1 MIVLFLI
8 IPMCIG
14 FFISLLAYLPPLN
27 SIGRISATLRLL
39 LVFSLGL
46 ATFIIFYGTITYIAA
61 QYTYH
66 MGTWQY
72 ECQYCDQ
79 IRQIYV
85 PLEYTQEEMEH
96 EKAIIIEYWAREI
109 LPPVFLSSCNTKH
122 PTVCR
127 LADDI
132 RSRKLKRYIS
142 PVNAEQIKRNDFLLN
157 FRSSFFG
164 SISTVFFVHLFTRRK
179 DVHSRIPLF

>member
-1 MIVLFLI
+1 MIVLELLI
-8 IPMCIG
+8 PICVG
-14 FFISLLAYLPPLN
+14 FFISLLAYLSPLN
-27 SIGRISATLRLL
+27 SIGRSFATFRLL
-39 LVFSLGL
+39 LAFSLGL
-46 ATFIIFYGTITYIAA
+46 ATFIIFYGTITYITA

-79 IRQIYV
+79 IRHFYV

-122 PTVCR
+122 PTICR

-132 RSRKLKRYIS
+132 RSRKLKRYGS
-142 PVNAEQIKRNDFLLN
+142 PVNDKQIKGNDFLLN
-157 FRSSFFG
+157 FRASFFG
-164 SISTVFFVHLFTRRK
+164 SISTVFFVHLFTRRR

>member
-1 MIVLFLI
+1 MIVLDLL

-14 FFISLLAYLPPLN
+14 FFISLFAYLPPLN
-27 SIGRISATLRLL
+27 SIGRSSVIARLL
-39 LVFSLGL
+39 LAFSLGL
-46 ATFIIFYGTITYIAA
+46 TTFITLYGTITYSAA
-61 QYTYH
+61 YATYH

-79 IRQIYV
+79 IRKIYV

-96 EKAIIIEYWAREI
+96 EKAIVIEYWAREI
-109 LPPVFLSSCNTKH
+109 LPPVFQSICNTKH
-122 PTVCR
+122 PTVCH

-132 RSRKLKRYIS
+132 SSRKANRYNY
-142 PVNAEQIKRNDFLLN
+142 PVNTEQIKWNGFLLY
-157 FRSSFFG
+157 FKSSFFG
-164 SISTVFFVHLFTRRK
+164 TISTFFFVHLFTRRK